1 MGESEHK
8 RKSVPQGLGKRM
20 PVAKT
25 WTQTSQVGLNFRLLK
40 YLGANEE
47 LGGTCLSYECEI

>member
-20 PVAKT
+20 PVEKT

-40 YLGANEE
+40 YLVANEE
-47 LGGTCLSYECEI
+47 WGGTCLKL